1 MKIQTMTK
9 IARNRRVSNNRIIK
23 GPADIS
29 YLVEMADNAAQELRP
44 YLIKKRDFA
53 KQYPSKRWIADELE
67 AWITYLKAQQ
77 EVIAQFTETY
87 NRLSEDFQVM
97 KSQLKAAEK
106 RADHNW
112 LMASKGAV
120 ALAKINRDM
129 IAHTSEL
136 QSQISELENQ

>member
-1 MKIQTMTK
+1 MTK
-9 IARNRRVSNNRIIK
+9 IAENKTVSNNRVIK

-29 YLVEMADNAAQELRP
+29 YLVEMADNAAERLRP
-44 YLIKKRDFA
+44 FLLKKRDFA
-53 KQYPSKRWIADELE
+53 KRYPSKRWIADELE
-67 AWITYLKAQQ
+67 TWITYLKAQQ

-87 NRLSEDFQVM
+87 NRLSEDFQAI
-97 KSQLKAAEK
+97 KYQLKAAEK

-120 ALAKINRDM
+120 ALAKFNRDM

-136 QSQISELENQ
+136 QNQISELENQ

>member
-1 MKIQTMTK
+1 MKIETMTK
-9 IARNRRVSNNRIIK
+9 IAENRRVSNNRAIK
-23 GPADIS
+23 GPTDIS
-29 YLVEMADNAAQELRP
+29 YLAEMADNAAERLRP
-44 YLIKKRDFA
+44 FLLKKRDFA

-67 AWITYLKAQQ
+67 TWITYLKAQQ
-77 EVIAQFTETY
+77 EVVAQFTEVY
-87 NRLSEDFQVM
+87 NRLSEDFQAM

-120 ALAKINRDM
+120 ALAKFNRDM